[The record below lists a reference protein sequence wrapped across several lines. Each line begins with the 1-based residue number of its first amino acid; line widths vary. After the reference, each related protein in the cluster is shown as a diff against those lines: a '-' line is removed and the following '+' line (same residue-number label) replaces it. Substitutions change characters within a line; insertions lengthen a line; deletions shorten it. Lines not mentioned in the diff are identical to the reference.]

1 MSVEKVSLSG
11 TTVAVLGGG
20 GFIGTHLVNAL
31 LERGAQVRVYERDPV
46 AQYRAGMVVP
56 VAGDFIDGSGLDAAL
71 AGADVVYHLIST
83 TVPGTSNADPVGDVQ
98 SNLVGTIRL
107 IQEMRKH
114 QVKRIVYLSSGGTVY
129 GQPSRLPVS
138 EDHPLDPLCS
148 YGIVKVAVE
157 KYLNMYCV
165 LEGLTATVLRV
176 SNPYG
181 GTARRTNELQG
192 VIPIF
197 LRKMVAGESI
207 EIWGDGSTVRD
218 YIYIDDLTNAMVC
231 ALGAQGSGVYNIGS
245 GVGHSLN
252 EVLEILSDV
261 TGIEARVR
269 YSAPRGFDVSR
280 IVLDVSRAQEA
291 LGWQPSTTLHQGC
304 SRYWDLLRMQTT
316 GV

>member
-56 VAGDFIDGSGLDAAL
+56 VAGDFADGSGLDAAL

-98 SNLVGTIRL
+98 SNLVGTLRL
-107 IQEMRKH
+107 LQEMRKH

-129 GQPSRLPVS
+129 GQPSCLPVS

-181 GTARRTNELQG
+181 GTVRRTNNLQG
-192 VIPIF
+192 AIPIF
-197 LRKMVAGESI
+197 LRKMLAGESI

-231 ALGAQGSGVYNIGS
+231 ALGVEGSGVYNIGS

-291 LGWQPSTTLHQGC
+291 LGWQSGTTLHQGC
-304 SRYWDLLRMQTT
+304 SLYWDQLRVQTT
-316 GV
+316 GA

>member
-1 MSVEKVSLSG
+1 MLVEKASLSG
-11 TTVAVLGGG
+11 TTIAVLGGG
-20 GFIGTHLVNAL
+20 GFIGTHLVNGL
-31 LERGAQVRVYERDPV
+31 LDRGAQVRVYEREPV
-46 AQYRAGMVVP
+46 AQYRAGAVVP
-56 VAGDFIDGSGLDAAL
+56 VTGNFVDGSGLDAAL

-83 TVPGTSNADPVGDVQ
+83 TVPGTSNIDPVGDVQ

-107 IQEMRKH
+107 VQKMKKH

-129 GQPSRLPVS
+129 GDPSRLPVS

-157 KYLNMYCV
+157 KYLNMYSV

-181 GTARRTNELQG
+181 GMARRTNDLQG

-197 LRKMVAGESI
+197 LRKMVAGKSI

-218 YIYIDDLTNAMVC
+218 YIYIDDLIDAMVC
-231 ALGAQGSGVYNIGS
+231 ALEAQGSAVYNIGS

-252 EVLEILSDV
+252 EVLAILSEV
-261 TGIEARVR
+261 TGIEPRVG
-269 YSAPRGFDVSR
+269 YSVPRGFDVTR
-280 IVLDVSRAQEA
+280 IVLDVSRAREA
-291 LGWQPSTTLHQGC
+291 LGWQPRTTLYEGC
-304 SRYWDLLRMQTT
+304 NRYWGMLRMQMA
-316 GV
+316 GA